1 MIRTLATEGAL
12 GQQVPVDDCRERA
25 LTAELD
31 IFCGAV
37 IEVLC
42 SALSHASFS
51 DRGRGEGRAKRRLV
65 NARAGGAACRDR
77 GRPKAGEPA
86 AATRDCEARPRRHP
100 AQDRSAECLGST
112 AGGASVTRATRS
124 AIAVAAYRAGTAYVQ
139 YRTERLSLRR

>member
-31 IFCGAV
+31 IFCGVV

-65 NARAGGAACRDR
+65 NARAGGRLVAIVVGQRPESRPRQREIARRDLAGTRHKIGRPSVSGAPRVAHPLR
-77 GRPKAGEPA
+77 GR
-86 AATRDCEARPRRHP
+86 RDP
-100 AQDRSAECLGST
+100 Q
-112 AGGASVTRATRS
+112 
-124 AIAVAAYRAGTAYVQ
+124 
-139 YRTERLSLRR
+139 